1 MPQREAD
8 TSGFLEKNADR
19 ENTVSTCLSIV
30 LAGHITSR
38 QGTWLA
44 AVQRRINYTSEILG
58 SMRSVKMLGLE
69 TQMSANIEDLRTS
82 EIALSKKY
90 RRAQSLVN
98 AVCK

>member
-1 MPQREAD
+1 
-8 TSGFLEKNADR
+8 
-19 ENTVSTCLSIV
+19 
-30 LAGHITSR
+30 
-38 QGTWLA
+38 
-44 AVQRRINYTSEILG
+44 
-58 SMRSVKMLGLE
+58 MLGLE